1 MRLYLLGVAAL
12 VCLYVFGQNQPLVQ
26 LLGALLL
33 TIVAIPAWKL
43 GSIAMLRYAAKLI
56 DPPQHHQPASEASQQ
71 QLAAPDPSPEQNTQ

>member
-43 GSIAMLRYAAKLI
+43 GRKNERMSALTDAL
-56 DPPQHHQPASEASQQ
+56 Q
-71 QLAAPDPSPEQNTQ
+71 QLEADEVPESPSDGARQ